1 MAYCR
6 LGGYDAKLGDA
17 ETDVPDFPDFPD
29 FPELGDALLDEP
41 QRFFHTP
48 TSVFSSRSWRSSP
61 FTSVVARETTRTSLF
76 KSSLRIL

>member
-1 MAYCR
+1 MKANIMAYRR

-41 QRFFHTP
+41 QRFP
-48 TSVFSSRSWRSSP
+48 YPYVGLLVA
-61 FTSVVARETTRTSLF
+61 VVAVVAFYVGRRTRNDAYQSV
-76 KSSLRIL
+76 

>member
-1 MAYCR
+1 MKANIMAYRR

-41 QRFFHTP
+41 QRFSHAY
-48 TSVFSSRSWRSSP
+48 VGLIVA
-61 FTSVVARETTRTSLF
+61 VVAVVAFYVGRRTRNDAYQSV
-76 KSSLRIL
+76 